1 MSLFKAGRK
10 KNEKF
15 DRKRSKGGP
24 KGSDIPP
31 AKASRQDYDEEID
44 SDEELEKEQQ
54 KQPEIDDE
62 VAALETTQD
71 KRIRLAKQ
79 YLRQVQEQEQERRY
93 DDADESEL
101 ASGMARTLKDSFL
114 SATGKSHRTLGG
126 KYTGF
131 ELEKAISFHWK
142 KQRLSP
148 TCCALSGDDGLL
160 YVGCKSGWVVRWDVK
175 SKQRTA
181 CFQVKS
187 SVINSI
193 AVSHDMKYLVVAD
206 GTEEIK
212 VLDGTTLVQQNTLK
226 GHSKAVTGVVFRR
239 NSYQLFSC
247 SADRTVK
254 VWSLDEMVYI
264 ETLYGHQSQV
274 SGIDALALERVVTS
288 GGMDQTIRIWKV
300 AEESQL
306 VFNAITEDF
315 SAVKFVSNEL
325 FVSGSVEGSFALWS
339 SGKKKPLHRIKLAHG
354 QQDEGHPNWISAVG
368 VLANSDIV
376 ASGSC
381 DGIVR
386 VWKLVNKRH
395 TIQPLLQIPVEGFV
409 NAIEF
414 TSDGRFLVV
423 AVGQE
428 HRLGRWW
435 TLRKA
440 KNQVLWIPLSIVT

>member
-10 KNEKF
+10 QHEKF
-15 DRKRSKGGP
+15 NRKRSKSGP
-24 KGSDIPP
+24 KVSIVPS
-31 AKASRQDYDEEID
+31 KTSRRNDDDEDID
-44 SDEELEKEQQ
+44 SDEELEKEQN
-54 KQPEIDDE
+54 KQAEIDDE

-79 YLRQVQEQEQERRY
+79 YLRQVQEEEQER
-93 DDADESEL
+93 DDYADESDL
-101 ASGMARTLKDSFL
+101 ASGMARTLKHSFL
-114 SATGKSHRTLGG
+114 SATGKIHRTLGG

-131 ELEKAISFHWK
+131 ELDKAVSFHWK

-148 TCCALSGDDGLL
+148 TCCVLSADDAFL

-175 SKQRTA
+175 SKQRTSY
-181 CFQVKS
+181 FQAPKNA
-187 SVINSI
+187 IQSI
-193 AVSHDMKYLVVAD
+193 TVSHDMKYLVVAD

-212 VLDGTTLVQQNTLK
+212 VLDGISLVLQNTLK
-226 GHSKAVTGVVFRR
+226 GHSNTVTGVVFRL
-239 NSYQLFSC
+239 NSYELFSC

-264 ETLYGHQSQV
+264 ETLYGHQSQI
-274 SGIDALALERVVTS
+274 SGIDALTLERIVTS
-288 GGMDQTIRIWKV
+288 GGMDQSLRIWKV

-306 VFNAITEDF
+306 VFNSIAEDF
-315 SAVKFVSNEL
+315 SAVKFVSNDL
-325 FVSGSVEGSFALWS
+325 FVSGSVEGSFSLWS

-354 QQDEGHPNWISAVG
+354 QQDAGHPNWISAVG
-368 VLANSDIV
+368 VLSNSDIV

-381 DGIVR
+381 DGTVR
-386 VWKLVNKRH
+386 VWKLTNKRN
-395 TIQPLLQIPVEGFV
+395 TIHPLLQIPVAGFV

-414 TSDGRFLVV
+414 TSDGQFLVV

-435 TLRKA
+435 TL
-440 KNQVLWIPLSIVT
+440 KNTKNHVLLIPLSIEL

>member
-10 KNEKF
+10 QNEKF
-15 DRKRSKGGP
+15 NRKRSKGG
-24 KGSDIPP
+24 GSKDSIVPS
-31 AKASRQDYDEEID
+31 KTSRQDYDEDID

-54 KQPEIDDE
+54 KHPEIDDD

-79 YLRQVQEQEQERRY
+79 YLRQVQDEERER
-93 DDADESEL
+93 DDNADESDL
-101 ASGMARTLKDSFL
+101 ASGVARTLKESFL
-114 SATGKSHRTLGG
+114 SASGKSHRTLGG
-126 KYTGF
+126 KYTGYD
-131 ELEKAISFHWK
+131 LNKAVSYHWK

-148 TCCALSGDDGLL
+148 TCCALSEDDAFL

-181 CFQVKS
+181 CFQAKNS
-187 SVINSI
+187 AIHSI

-212 VLDGTTLVQQNTLK
+212 VLDGISLTQQNTLK
-226 GHSKAVTGVVFRR
+226 GHSKPVTGVVFRR

-274 SGIDALALERVVTS
+274 SGIDALSLERIVTS

-306 VFNAITEDF
+306 VFNSIAEDF
-315 SAVKFVSNEL
+315 STVKFVSNDL
-325 FVSGSVEGSFALWS
+325 FVSGSVEGTFSLWS

-354 QQDEGHPNWISAVG
+354 QQDVGHPNWI
-368 VLANSDIV
+368 
-376 ASGSC
+376 
-381 DGIVR
+381 
-386 VWKLVNKRH
+386 
-395 TIQPLLQIPVEGFV
+395 
-409 NAIEF
+409 
-414 TSDGRFLVV
+414 
-423 AVGQE
+423 
-428 HRLGRWW
+428 
-435 TLRKA
+435 
-440 KNQVLWIPLSIVT
+440 

>member
-10 KNEKF
+10 QNEKF
-15 DRKRSKGGP
+15 NRKRAKGVPKDSIIPSKT
-24 KGSDIPP
+24 
-31 AKASRQDYDEEID
+31 SRQDYDEEID
-44 SDEELEKEQQ
+44 SDEELEKQQQ
-54 KQPEIDDE
+54 KQPEIDDD

-79 YLRQVQEQEQERRY
+79 YLRQVQEDEQER
-93 DDADESEL
+93 DDYADESEL
-101 ASGMARTLKDSFL
+101 ASGVARTLKESFL
-114 SATGKSHRTLGG
+114 SASGKSHRTLGG
-126 KYTGF
+126 KYTGY
-131 ELEKAISFHWK
+131 ELNKAVSFHWK

-148 TCCALSGDDGLL
+148 TCCALSDDDAFL
-160 YVGCKSGWVVRWDVK
+160 YVGCKSGWIVRWDVK
-175 SKQRTA
+175 SRQRTA
-181 CFQVKS
+181 YFQAKNNA
-187 SVINSI
+187 IHSI
-193 AVSHDMKYLVVAD
+193 AVSHDMKHLAVAD
-206 GTEEIK
+206 GTEDIK
-212 VLDGTTLVQQNTLK
+212 VLDGVSLIQRNTLK
-226 GHSKAVTGVVFRR
+226 GHSQTVTGVVFRK

-274 SGIDALALERVVTS
+274 SGIDALSLERIVTS

-306 VFNAITEDF
+306 VFNSIAEDF
-315 SAVKFVSNEL
+315 SAVKFVSNDL
-325 FVSGSVEGSFALWS
+325 FVSGSVEGTFSLWS

-354 QQDEGHPNWISAVG
+354 QQDVGHPNWISAVG
-368 VLANSDIV
+368 VLASSDIV

-381 DGIVR
+381 DGTVR

-414 TSDGRFLVV
+414 TDRKSVV
-423 AVGQE
+423 
-428 HRLGRWW
+428 
-435 TLRKA
+435 
-440 KNQVLWIPLSIVT
+440 